1 MQNNVVPKN
10 WLFHNWICQLVCF
23 GACVCMCCLCIVKNW
38 PHPMYFLRGFSFC
51 GACLRVEATKNFE
64 IMYSGFVRFFSFSF
78 VYGCVCVCKCAGS
91 CCSCFCLFS
100 IFIIDFCCCCCLLW
114 FPFIDKT
121 KSGFWEMRQSRR
133 RTIWFRCSY
142 GINRL
147 AHTYYNENNNDNNNK
162 PNHKL
167 TIQFTLVTMLARSLI
182 QFLMLKWETK
192 FYLFVHAVHH
202 SAIMAFFICK
212 VRWSKST
219 MNNRISVIYFISIF
233 IFLAVF
239 VSFTCF
245 LFVNNQ
251 LKALCA
257 TRYRKR
263 SYYIFFWSIV

>member
-1 MQNNVVPKN
+1 M
-10 WLFHNWICQLVCF
+10 
-23 GACVCMCCLCIVKNW
+23 G
-38 PHPMYFLRGFSFC
+38 
-51 GACLRVEATKNFE
+51 
-64 IMYSGFVRFFSFSF
+64 
-78 VYGCVCVCKCAGS
+78 VCVNVLVFVVAAS
-91 CCSCFCLFS
+91 VFFPFSLS
-100 IFIIDFCCCCCLLW
+100 IFVVVVVCSD
-114 FPFIDKT
+114 
-121 KSGFWEMRQSRR
+121 SRSL
-133 RTIWFRCSY
+133 IKQNLVFGKCGNQDEEQYGSVCSY

-263 SYYIFFWSIV
+263 SYYIFF

>member
-1 MQNNVVPKN
+1 
-10 WLFHNWICQLVCF
+10 
-23 GACVCMCCLCIVKNW
+23 
-38 PHPMYFLRGFSFC
+38 
-51 GACLRVEATKNFE
+51 
-64 IMYSGFVRFFSFSF
+64 
-78 VYGCVCVCKCAGS
+78 
-91 CCSCFCLFS
+91 
-100 IFIIDFCCCCCLLW
+100 
-114 FPFIDKT
+114 
-121 KSGFWEMRQSRR
+121 MRQSRR

-147 AHTYYNENNNDNNNK
+147 AHTYNNDNNNK

-182 QFLMLKWETK
+182 QFLMLKWEMK

-202 SAIMAFFICK
+202 SALMAFFICK

-263 SYYIFFWSIV
+263 SYYIFFEALYNSERGSSPFDMHIMCFGYLVLTVNTTTHINSRLK